1 MRIRRGIVIC
11 AAMISIMACTAC
23 GNSGRD
29 VSGAN
34 GKGTSTGEVS
44 TGLHRGVI
52 EQPQVMYNGK
62 MYYYFATG
70 RDEAL
75 PEGYESAGVIDTV
88 DRSDPPTKNYSAAG
102 IDLEIGQEIYVSEAE
117 KNVIYLKYD
126 SGYAR
131 FERNAEEVAAEE
143 QAEKKA
149 AEKENSI
156 DENRE
161 MADNMDDA
169 MEDDYGEFGEYGF
182 GEDGEFD
189 FDSILGIDQ
198 LDLNYEAHVAG
209 FDGESF
215 LYSVYFDSGVTDEK
229 AEEIQQV
236 MADYSSQNGD
246 EENYMGY
253 IDIYR
258 GEDQIMIYLDLGGVS
273 EENSNLAV
281 TGILKALNSVAG
293 IKSVIINEEM

>member
-1 MRIRRGIVIC
+1 MGIRKGIFIG
-11 AAMISIMACTAC
+11 AAVLSIMACTAC
-23 GNSGRD
+23 GSSDGN
-29 VSGAN
+29 VSGTN
-34 GKGTSTGEVS
+34 GVETSTGVES
-44 TGLHRGVI
+44 GMI
-52 EQPQVMYNGK
+52 EQPQVMYDGYI
-62 MYYYFATG
+62 YYYNATG
-70 RDEAL
+70 RDEDL
-75 PEGYESAGVIDTV
+75 PEGYESVGAIEKVDSKDYPAENFAAAGVDI
-88 DRSDPPTKNYSAAG
+88 
-102 IDLEIGQEIYVSEAE
+102 EIGQEIYVSTTE
-117 KNVIYLKYD
+117 KYVIYLKYD

-131 FERNAEEVAAEE
+131 FERKPEEAAEKE
-143 QAEKKA
+143 QDDKKA
-149 AEKENSI
+149 AEKENGI
-156 DENRE
+156 DENSE

-169 MEDDYGEFGEYGF
+169 MAEKF
-182 GEDGEFD
+182 GEDEEFD

-215 LYSVYFDSGVTDEK
+215 LYSVYFDGGVTDEK

-236 MADYSSQNGD
+236 MSDYSSQNGD

-253 IDIYR
+253 IDIYN

-273 EENSNLAV
+273 EENCNMAV

>member
-1 MRIRRGIVIC
+1 MRIRKVIFIG
-11 AAMISIMACTAC
+11 AAVLSIMAYTAC
-23 GNSGRD
+23 GNSGGN
-29 VSGAN
+29 VSGTN
-34 GKGTSTGEVS
+34 GVETSTGVES
-44 TGLHRGVI
+44 GMI
-52 EQPQVMYNGK
+52 EQPQVMYDGYI
-62 MYYYFATG
+62 YYYNATG
-70 RDEAL
+70 RDEDL
-75 PEGYESAGVIDTV
+75 PEGYESAGAIEKV
-88 DRSDPPTKNYSAAG
+88 DSKDYPAENFAAAG
-102 IDLEIGQEIYVSEAE
+102 VDIEIGQEIYISTAE

-131 FERNAEEVAAEE
+131 FERKPEEAAEE
-143 QAEKKA
+143 AQDETKS
-149 AEKENSI
+149 AEKENGI
-156 DENRE
+156 DANSE
-161 MADNMDDA
+161 MADNMDDSVA
-169 MEDDYGEFGEYGF
+169 ENYGEDGF

-215 LYSVYFDSGVTDEK
+215 LYSVYFDDGVTDEK

-236 MADYSSQNGD
+236 MSDYSSQNGD

-253 IDIYR
+253 IDVYK

-273 EENSNLAV
+273 EENSNVAV
-281 TGILKALNSVAG
+281 TGVLKALNSVAG

>member
-1 MRIRRGIVIC
+1 M
-11 AAMISIMACTAC
+11 
-23 GNSGRD
+23 
-29 VSGAN
+29 
-34 GKGTSTGEVS
+34 
-44 TGLHRGVI
+44 
-52 EQPQVMYNGK
+52 
-62 MYYYFATG
+62 
-70 RDEAL
+70 
-75 PEGYESAGVIDTV
+75 
-88 DRSDPPTKNYSAAG
+88 
-102 IDLEIGQEIYVSEAE
+102 
-117 KNVIYLKYD
+117 
-126 SGYAR
+126 
-131 FERNAEEVAAEE
+131 
-143 QAEKKA
+143 
-149 AEKENSI
+149 

-169 MEDDYGEFGEYGF
+169 MEDDYGEF

-215 LYSVYFDSGVTDEK
+215 LYSVYFDGGVTDEK

-236 MADYSSQNGD
+236 MSDYSSQNGD

-253 IDIYR
+253 IDVYK

-273 EENSNLAV
+273 EENCNMAV

>member
-1 MRIRRGIVIC
+1 MGIRKWVMTGAV
-11 AAMISIMACTAC
+11 MFSVMTMCTAC
-23 GNSGRD
+23 GNSDGD

-34 GKGTSTGEVS
+34 GNVTSMVENS
-44 TGLHRGVI
+44 TGLNRGVI

-88 DRSDPPTKNYSAAG
+88 DRGDPPTKNYSAAG
-102 IDLEIGQEIYVSEAE
+102 VDLKIGQEIYISKAE

-131 FERNAEEVAAEE
+131 FERRPEEVAAEE
-143 QAEKKA
+143 EADKQT
-149 AEKENSI
+149 AEKEKKTGEKNK
-156 DENRE
+156 D
-161 MADNMDDA
+161 MADN
-169 MEDDYGEFGEYGF
+169 YGEYDEDGFGEDGF

-215 LYSVYFDSGVTDEK
+215 LYSVYFDGGVTDEK

-236 MADYSSQNGD
+236 MSGYSSQNGD

-253 IDIYR
+253 IDIYK

-273 EENSNLAV
+273 EENSNVAV

>member
-1 MRIRRGIVIC
+1 MGIRKGIFIG
-11 AAMISIMACTAC
+11 AAALSIMACAAC
-23 GNSGRD
+23 GSSEGN
-29 VSGAN
+29 VSGTN
-34 GKGTSTGEVS
+34 GVETSTGVES
-44 TGLHRGVI
+44 GMI
-52 EQPQVMYNGK
+52 EQPQVMYDGYI
-62 MYYYFATG
+62 YYYNATG
-70 RDEAL
+70 RDEKL
-75 PEGYESAGVIDTV
+75 PEGYEIAGTIKKVDSKDYPAENFAAAGVDIEV
-88 DRSDPPTKNYSAAG
+88 
-102 IDLEIGQEIYVSEAE
+102 GQEIYISTTE

-131 FERNAEEVAAEE
+131 FERSPEEVAAEE
-143 QAEKKA
+143 QDEKKA
-149 AEKENSI
+149 AEKENGIEANS
-156 DENRE
+156 E

-169 MEDDYGEFGEYGF
+169 MAEDYGEYGF

-189 FDSILGIDQ
+189 FDSIFGIEQ

-215 LYSVYFDSGVTDEK
+215 LYSVYFDDGVTDEK

-236 MADYSSQNGD
+236 MSDYSSQNGD

-253 IDIYR
+253 IDVYK

-273 EENSNLAV
+273 EENCNMAV

-293 IKSVIINEEM
+293 IKGVIINEEM

>member
-1 MRIRRGIVIC
+1 MGIRKGIFIG
-11 AAMISIMACTAC
+11 AAALFIMACTAC
-23 GNSGRD
+23 GSSEGN
-29 VSGAN
+29 VSGTN
-34 GKGTSTGEVS
+34 GAETSTGVES
-44 TGLHRGVI
+44 GMI
-52 EQPQVMYNGK
+52 EQPQVMYDGYI
-62 MYYYFATG
+62 YYYNATG
-70 RDEAL
+70 RDEKL
-75 PEGYESAGVIDTV
+75 PEGYESAGTIEKV
-88 DRSDPPTKNYSAAG
+88 DSKDYPAENFAAAG
-102 IDLEIGQEIYVSEAE
+102 VDIEVGQEIYISTTE

-131 FERNAEEVAAEE
+131 FERSPEEVAAEE
-143 QAEKKA
+143 QDEKKA
-149 AEKENSI
+149 AEKENGIEANS
-156 DENRE
+156 E

-169 MEDDYGEFGEYGF
+169 MVEDYGF

-189 FDSILGIDQ
+189 FDSIFGIEQ

-215 LYSVYFDSGVTDEK
+215 LYSVYFDGGVTDEK

-253 IDIYR
+253 IDIYK

-273 EENSNLAV
+273 EENSNMAV
-281 TGILKALNSVAG
+281 TGILNALNSVSG

>member
-23 GNSGRD
+23 GNSGGD
-29 VSGAN
+29 VSGDN
-34 GKGTSTGEVS
+34 GKGTSTGETS

-131 FERNAEEVAAEE
+131 FERNPEEVAAEE

-156 DENRE
+156 DENSE
-161 MADNMDDA
+161 MADNMDYA

-189 FDSILGIDQ
+189 FDSIFGIDQ

-215 LYSVYFDSGVTDEK
+215 LYSVYFDGGVTDEK